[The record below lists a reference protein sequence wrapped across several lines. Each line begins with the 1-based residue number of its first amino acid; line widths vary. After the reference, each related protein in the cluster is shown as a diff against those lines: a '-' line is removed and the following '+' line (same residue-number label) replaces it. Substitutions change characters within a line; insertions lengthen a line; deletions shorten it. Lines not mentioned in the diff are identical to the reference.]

1 MHHVED
7 FACALN
13 YNNEIVML
21 ELGFDLIWTLEI

>member
-21 ELGFDLIWTLEI
+21 ELGFDLI